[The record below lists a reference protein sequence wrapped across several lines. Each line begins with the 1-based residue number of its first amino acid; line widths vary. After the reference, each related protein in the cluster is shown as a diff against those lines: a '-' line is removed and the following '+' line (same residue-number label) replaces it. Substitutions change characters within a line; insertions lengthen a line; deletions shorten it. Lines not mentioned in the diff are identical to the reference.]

1 MHHLGVLLP
10 HTHGLLKHPTIVRTI
25 PHRVSESQSR
35 GHVLMCSHVD
45 WLQVRMLPTV
55 ASLLPEA
62 PRRQR
67 ETELRRERRLAQL
80 QMVDLWRLLY
90 K

>member
-1 MHHLGVLLP
+1 
-10 HTHGLLKHPTIVRTI
+10 
-25 PHRVSESQSR
+25 
-35 GHVLMCSHVD
+35 
-45 WLQVRMLPTV
+45 MLPTV
-55 ASLLPEA
+55 ASLLPKA

-90 K
+90 KCGHTQTENSIDEYCLEKVRRGHSLTRATEQVFRGRTRRRAR

>member
-1 MHHLGVLLP
+1 MHWHAGA
-10 HTHGLLKHPTIVRTI
+10 
-25 PHRVSESQSR
+25 
-35 GHVLMCSHVD
+35 